1 MMSSRRRADV
11 SSRQDEGRFR
21 LVTSGLVEQEI
32 ALAPDQVQEFF
43 VEVAAKAELI
53 ESSIEAISLRD
64 A

>member
-1 MMSSRRRADV
+1 
-11 SSRQDEGRFR
+11 
-21 LVTSGLVEQEI
+21 VTSGLVEQEI